1 MTRRGLAGAIAV
13 LVVAAVA
20 FAVVGGVFAFKVH
33 AAEQEEARRQA
44 ILYAAGQEAVNLMSL
59 SYKTLDRDVQRILD
73 GATGQLEKQFASREE
88 QLKKVVPQVKAVT
101 TGEVL
106 SAGIVSADQD
116 SAQVLLVVD
125 QTVRNGSVS
134 GSGTATGSGSG
145 GQGVVKHYR
154 MSMTLQHKDG
164 RWLVSQMEFL

>member
-1 MTRRGLAGAIAV
+1 MIRRGLAAAIAV

-44 ILYAAGQEAVNLMSL
+44 ILHAASQEAVNLMSL

-73 GATGQLEKQFASREE
+73 GATGQLKQQFASREQ
-88 QLKKVVPQVKAVT
+88 QLKQIVPQVKAVT

-106 SAGIVSADQD
+106 GAGLVSADHD

-125 QTVRNGSVS
+125 QTVKN
-134 GSGTATGSGSG
+134 GSGSSSAESSSG
-145 GQGVVKHYR
+145 DQGVLKHYR

-164 RWLVSQMEFL
+164 RWLVSQLEFL